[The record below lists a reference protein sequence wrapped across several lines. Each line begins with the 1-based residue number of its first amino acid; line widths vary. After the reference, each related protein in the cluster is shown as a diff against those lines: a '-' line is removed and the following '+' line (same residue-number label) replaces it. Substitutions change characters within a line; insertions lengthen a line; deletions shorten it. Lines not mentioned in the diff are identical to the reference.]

1 MPYSLKQAAA
11 ACGKSKSTVYEAL
24 TSNRLK
30 HTKDDKGRF
39 IIEADDLNTVFP
51 KQSENVYSERE
62 KTPLNDDKHSLFLQT
77 IESLKDKVT
86 ALEADR
92 DRWHEQAKDAA
103 HTIEQQAAA
112 LAAATVASARAITQA
127 DEIRRRMEAIEAPK
141 QEAKASAEPEPRP
154 AAEPEPANQNAP
166 ALKPRAIRPWL
177 WVVLVIAGIFAAA
190 ITLLQR
196 TGKF

>member
-1 MPYSLKQAAA
+1 MQYSLKQAAA

-51 KQSENVYSERE
+51 KQSENVYLERE

-127 DEIRRRMEAIEAPK
+127 DEMRRRMEAIEAPK
-141 QEAKASAEPEPRP
+141 QEAKASNPMPVTFFGIVTLARL
-154 AAEPEPANQNAP
+154 AQYRNAWIP
-166 ALKPRAIRPWL
+166 I
-177 WVVLVIAGIFAAA
+177 VVTLVPIV
-190 ITLLQR
+190 TLVRLVQ
-196 TGKF
+196 

>member
-24 TSNRLK
+24 ISNRLK

-51 KQSENVYSERE
+51 KQSENVYSEQE
-62 KTPLNDDKHSLFLQT
+62 KTPLNDDKHSFFLQT

-103 HTIEQQAAA
+103 HTIEKQASA
-112 LAAATVASARAITQA
+112 LAAATVASARAITQV
-127 DEIRRRMEAIEAPK
+127 DEMRRRMEVIEAPK
-141 QEAKASAEPEPRP
+141 QEAKASVEPEPRP
-154 AAEPEPANQNAP
+154 ELEPANQNAP
-166 ALKPRAIRPWL
+166 AIKPRTIRLWL
-177 WVVLVIAGIFAAA
+177 WFVLVIAGIFVA
-190 ITLLQR
+190 ITFLQR